1 MYELE
6 ILEAIAE
13 RLAARGIGE
22 WDTDANYAASGPLAA
37 IYVRMVPETA
47 RPLITLSPYPVTVA
61 LSPNDSILGLQ
72 VRTRTPGRDPRTT
85 DQLDGAVLGVL
96 HGLRNVELGGHRVTK
111 ILFQSGDSMG
121 QDGSGRWSRS
131 SNYYITGPRWE
142 GEPWLTR

>member
-13 RLAARGIGE
+13 RLEARGIGE
-22 WDTDANYAASGPLAA
+22 WDSDANYGAAGPLAA

-47 RPLITLSPYPVTVA
+47 RSVITLSPYPVTVA

-85 DQLDGAVLGVL
+85 DQLDGAILGVL